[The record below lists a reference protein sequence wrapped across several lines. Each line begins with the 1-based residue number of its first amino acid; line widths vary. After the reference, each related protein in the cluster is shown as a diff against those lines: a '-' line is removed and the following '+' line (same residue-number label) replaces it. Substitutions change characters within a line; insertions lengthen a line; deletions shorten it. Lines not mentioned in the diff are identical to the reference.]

1 MEVLGQPGGGE
12 RGIRLHTAGRDLACM
27 PSPSNLPRKVR
38 RDFASLQNNN
48 APNGA
53 FKIVAERGGFEP
65 PVGYEP
71 THAFQACDLNH
82 SSISPYLAC
91 LFNQAADYSKP
102 ALIELLLA
110 AQVLLGSLM

>member
-1 MEVLGQPGGGE
+1 M
-12 RGIRLHTAGRDLACM
+12 GILPASRLHARRFE
-27 PSPSNLPRKVR
+27 SPTRSPQGLRFSPKNKAPRR
-38 RDFASLQNNN
+38 
-48 APNGA
+48 GA
-53 FKIVAERGGFEP
+53 VIFLAERGGFEP

-91 LFNQAADYSKP
+91 FFNQAADYSKP

-110 AQVLLGSLM
+110 VQVLLGSLM